1 MTTLNDIQNAVNST
15 KEAYSLLQ
23 GYENKVIEVENE
35 IEELKA
41 KPNDF
46 DSVILLKQKESY
58 LPEVKRAYQKLVRE
72 KFPSIRVQA
81 HNIPVQAYMTEK
93 IDNDPELKTLKEAY
107 IKAQHELI
115 NSAVAYNKTIK
126 AKKIEY
132 ANEVLTTGYDELVE
146 ELNSN
151 TEGASYGGG
160 YVSDYAN
167 NYDVQYKLLSVPAE
181 YTRAYNA
188 VMEDNK

>member
-15 KEAYSLLQ
+15 KEAYSIIQ
-23 GYENKVIEVENE
+23 GYENKVSEVANE

-126 AKKIEY
+126 TKKIEY

-181 YTRAYNA
+181 YKRAYNE
-188 VMEDNK
+188 VMEGK